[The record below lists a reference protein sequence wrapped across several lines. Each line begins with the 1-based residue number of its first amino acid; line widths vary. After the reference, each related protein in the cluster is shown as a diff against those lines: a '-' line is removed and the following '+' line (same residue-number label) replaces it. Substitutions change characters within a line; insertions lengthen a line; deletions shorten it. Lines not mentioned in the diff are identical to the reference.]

1 MPALVIAELESRP
14 CLQLEALCVALYVL
28 KPTSAVHARAPIAGS
43 PWLRAEWIFMGMCI
57 AQVSWCDCCS
67 AFRSEC
73 ECLARAFQLCTR
85 CVLDLHR
92 ACSRHASSVHW
103 VCIYVYVYALWSDG
117 CPKKGIVFS
126 EPPAVEGMNSHRPR
140 TPNIQCWA
148 NRFYFCIVIG
158 ASINIH
164 STLYSGARGTKG
176 ALKKTIPFFGHPCLI
191 KTLLYQTQECW
202 PLGFWVHILSHR
214 CYTE

>member
-1 MPALVIAELESRP
+1 MVLSVFPSVFHKNASKWSSSWCQRSWSQSSSQDLVCTLRHYV
-14 CLQLEALCVALYVL
+14 LRFMYVL
-28 KPTSAVHARAPIAGS
+28 KPTSDVHARAPIAGS

-103 VCIYVYVYALWSDG
+103 VCIYVYVYALWSDTG
-117 CPKKGIVFS
+117 VQKKVLFFES
-126 EPPAVEGMNSHRPR
+126 RPR
-140 TPNIQCWA
+140 WKEW
-148 NRFYFCIVIG
+148 
-158 ASINIH
+158 IH
-164 STLYSGARGTKG
+164 IAPAPPIYNVERIDFTFA
-176 ALKKTIPFFGHPCLI
+176 
-191 KTLLYQTQECW
+191 
-202 PLGFWVHILSHR
+202 
-214 CYTE
+214 